1 MRRAKT
7 FFLLTCVVCLAAF
20 ARAAQEDST
29 ITWNSATDRV
39 TADIHKQPLFPLL
52 ESIAHQTGWHIFVE
66 PEAARTV
73 DVKFTDLPSGEALKK
88 LLGNLNFSFVP
99 KTNEASQLY
108 VFITQAGNATRAV
121 NAAPAAVKAE
131 KQKHV
136 LNELIVKLKP
146 GANID
151 AIAKS
156 VGAIVVGRDDKL
168 GIYRLQ
174 FEDEAAMEAALVKLR
189 ANSEVAS
196 VEYNYIYDAPVKPQP
211 VSNAPASQTKL
222 TLDDS
227 NPNDPCH
234 PIVAVIDTQVTSLGS
249 DLDKFVMKQVSVVN
263 DVQSA
268 GSGVTHGTAM
278 VSAVLDAISQSSGG
292 HSAVKILP
300 VVVYDSGEQ
309 TTTWNV
315 ALGVQAAFNNGATVL
330 NMSLGGTSDSAILSD
345 VIQQALAKGVVIF
358 AAAGNQ
364 PVATPTYPAALSGVN
379 AVTALSAPGQLA
391 SYANYGSFVS
401 LALPGANVVRLGDKA
416 YVVQGTS
423 TATAYASGVAA
434 GSKGIDCAS
443 WSQIESAMQQKF
455 PVPQK

>member
-1 MRRAKT
+1 MRRVQI
-7 FFLLTCVVCLAAF
+7 FLLFFCLVCLAPCL
-20 ARAAQEDST
+20 RAAPDSV
-29 ITWNSATDRV
+29 IQWDAANDRV
-39 TADIHKQPLFPLL
+39 SADIYKQPLFPVL
-52 ESIAHQTGWHIFVE
+52 EIIAKQAGWHIFVE

-73 DVKFTDLPSGEALKK
+73 DVKFSNLPTGEALKK
-88 LLGNLNFSFVP
+88 LLSGLNFAFVP

-108 VFITQAGNATRAV
+108 VFVTQQGNATRAV
-121 NAAPAAVKAE
+121 VAKPIAAKAE

-146 GANID
+146 GADID

-156 VGAIVVGRDDKL
+156 VGAKVVGRDDKL

-174 FEDEAAMEAALVKLR
+174 FEDEAAMEAALAKLKL
-189 ANSEVAS
+189 NSDVAA
-196 VEYNYIYDAPVKPQP
+196 VDYNYIFDAPQKPKP

-222 TLDDS
+222 TLDES
-227 NPNDPCH
+227 KAGDPCQ
-234 PIVAVIDTQVTSLGS
+234 PVIAVIDTQVQSLGS
-249 DLDKFVMKQVSVVN
+249 DLDKFVKKAVYVTGENSVATTDGVS
-263 DVQSA
+263 
-268 GSGVTHGTAM
+268 HGTAM
-278 VSAVLDAISQSSGG
+278 VSAVIDALAQSSGG
-292 HSAVKILP
+292 HTAVQILP

-330 NMSLGGTSDSAILSD
+330 NMSLGGTGDSVILSD
-345 VIQQALAKGVVIF
+345 VIQQALAKGVVVF

-364 PVATPTYPAALSGVN
+364 PVTTPTYPAAISGVN
-379 AVTALSAPGQLA
+379 AVTALGSAGQLA
-391 SYANYGSFVS
+391 PYANYGSFVS
-401 LALPGANVVRLGDKA
+401 MALPGANVVRQGNQA

-434 GSKGIDCAS
+434 GTKGINCDS
-443 WSQIESAMQQKF
+443 WSQIQSAMQQKF